1 MRTLATISLDTAA
14 ANAAIKSGEL
24 TKVMSATLERLKPE
38 AAYFGV
44 RDGRRT
50 AYIIFDMKSP
60 AEMPPFFEPM
70 FDVLEASVELSPIMN
85 ADDLR
90 AGLEAHGRG

>member
-1 MRTLATISLDTAA
+1 MRTLATIALDTPT
-14 ANAAIKSGEL
+14 ANAALKSGEL
-24 TKVMSATLERLKPE
+24 MKVMSATVERLKPE

-60 AEMPPFFEPM
+60 AEMPPYFEPM
-70 FDVLEASVELSPIMN
+70 FNVLEASVELQPIMN

-90 AGLEAHGRG
+90 AGLEAYQRG